1 MLRSVA
7 AAARVPRIPPH
18 PRVVSCRVVLR
29 WRRVATVTF
38 GDFEWDAD
46 KATANAAK
54 HGVTFEEAVTVF
66 LDLDYLLVRDALA
79 PERFVAIGVSSQAR
93 VLFVVHCERAEKL
106 RIISARRAT
115 RRERETYERRQESD

>member
-1 MLRSVA
+1 M
-7 AAARVPRIPPH
+7 
-18 PRVVSCRVVLR
+18 
-29 WRRVATVTF
+29 ATVTF

-54 HGVTFEEAVTVF
+54 HGVTFDEAVTVF

-93 VLFVVHCERAEKL
+93 VLFVVHCERGEKL

-115 RRERETYERRQESD
+115 RREREAYERRQESD